1 MARSEEERKRERDE
15 RKLGKAGKG
24 RSEEERKGKKWG
36 KREKRNEKKNDTY
49 NA

>member
-1 MARSEEERKRERDE
+1 MARSEGERKRERDE
-15 RKLGKAGKG
+15 GKLGKAGKG
-24 RSEEERKGKKWG
+24 RLEEERKGKKWG